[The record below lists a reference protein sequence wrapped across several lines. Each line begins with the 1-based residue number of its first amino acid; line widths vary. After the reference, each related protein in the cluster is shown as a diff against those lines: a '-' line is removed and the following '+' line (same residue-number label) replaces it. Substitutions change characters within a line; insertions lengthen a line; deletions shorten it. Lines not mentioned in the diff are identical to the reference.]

1 MCMHVRTQQCEQH
14 ACAHA
19 VLHQMACES
28 LVGTWSVS
36 VTVLLNAL
44 AMVVLQVHELL
55 ANKSMDLF
63 QKVWCKQDPTF

>member
-1 MCMHVRTQQCEQH
+1 
-14 ACAHA
+14 
-19 VLHQMACES
+19 MACES